1 MGRLRIL
8 FICIGNT
15 CRSPMAEGILKHLAL
30 KNQLDWIIDSAALRS
45 WNVGRKPE
53 ERCLKVL
60 DDHGIKLKHYG
71 RMITMEDFEKFDYI
85 LGMDESNLNEL
96 QVMADMAGKKCRAKV
111 GLLGTYLDNYEM
123 EIIKDPYFSKGM
135 SAFCSTFDQVYESC
149 LKLIEKHRFDNVEH
163 EDDDDNGETKEV
175 PQEGPKEVASV

>member
-30 KNQLDWIIDSAALRS
+30 KNELDWICDSAGLRS
-45 WNVGRKPE
+45 WNVGREPE

-60 DDHGIKLKHYG
+60 GDHGIKLKHYG
-71 RMITMEDFEKFDYI
+71 REITKEDFKKFDYI

-96 QVMADMAGKKCRAKV
+96 QVMAKMAGENCRAKV
-111 GLLGTYLDNYEM
+111 GLLGAYLDNYEM

-135 SAFCSTFDQVYESC
+135 SAFCSTFDQIFESC
-149 LKLIEKHRFDNVEH
+149 QKFIEKHRLDDVAH
-163 EDDDDNGETKEV
+163 EDDDTQRGGAETTKV
-175 PQEGPKEVASV
+175 